1 MIELRKRYPDIMKL
15 CTDSPA
21 GFCYQMDVRKTFDV
35 PEEER
40 LAFWEHLYEQ
50 RGFAKWFGAFADHLT
65 DREANKA
72 FSDFHAKKIRQ
83 RLDDPVIAEKLIPRN
98 HGYGTRRVPLETN
111 YFDVYNKPHVRLVDY
126 TADSPIE
133 KITKKGVTLASG
145 EEIDL
150 DVLIYATGFDA
161 VTGSLLRGIDLR
173 GIDGITLSK
182 AWEEGVKTYLGLF
195 VKDFPNMSM
204 IMGPHQA
211 FGNIPR
217 SIEFAVDSV
226 ARFIKFCTENKITY
240 AEATEKGV
248 EDWTVSYG
256 VRLASEIAC

>member
-1 MIELRKRYPDIMKL
+1 
-15 CTDSPA
+15 
-21 GFCYQMDVRKTFDV
+21 MDMRKTFDV

-40 LAFWEHLYEQ
+40 LAFWEDLYAR

-72 FSDFHAKKIRQ
+72 FSDFNADKIRQ
-83 RLDDPVIAEKLIPRN
+83 RVDDPIIAEKLIPKS
-98 HGYGTRRVPLETN
+98 HGYGTRRLPLETN
-111 YFDVYNKPHVRLVDY
+111 YFEVYNQPNVRLVDY

-133 KITKKGVTLASG
+133 RVINQGVVLASG

-161 VTGSLLRGIDLR
+161 VTGALLRGIDLR
-173 GIDGITLSK
+173 GMNGVTLSE
-182 AWEEGVKTYLGLF
+182 AWKDGVKTYLGLF
-195 VKDFPNMSM
+195 VKDFPNMTM

-217 SIEFAVDSV
+217 SIEFAVESV
-226 ARFIKFCTENKITY
+226 TRLIKFCTDNGITY
-240 AEATEKGV
+240 AEATKKGV
-248 EDWTVSYG
+248 EEWTVSVGKIFPRPVG
-256 VRLASEIAC
+256 VR